1 MKWSSSIYANGNQM
15 PVLRCRQ
22 PMSPVAGA
30 QRQKGAKAPPTH
42 IERML
47 ADARLR
53 LVETGTRNRLV
64 HTARGGKR
72 TRSLPI
78 LNADADTLFEAAARS
93 GKAIW
98 FQATRSGLDLD
109 DDGNGVR
116 QNTPTFGAA
125 LLTNLDEEALEKRLL
140 SIYRSVLE
148 LVLAL
153 AIGEGR

>member
-53 LVETGTRNRLV
+53 WSKPAHETAWFIRR
-64 HTARGGKR
+64 
-72 TRSLPI
+72 
-78 LNADADTLFEAAARS
+78 AAAREHERC
-93 GKAIW
+93 
-98 FQATRSGLDLD
+98 RS
-109 DDGNGVR
+109 
-116 QNTPTFGAA
+116 
-125 LLTNLDEEALEKRLL
+125 
-140 SIYRSVLE
+140 
-148 LVLAL
+148 
-153 AIGEGR
+153 